1 MRIVGVTVVRNEE
14 DIVEATIRS
23 NLGALDA
30 LVVVDHGSTDATPEV
45 LASLVAEG
53 LPLEVS
59 RDDSL
64 EYRSSEMTT
73 RLVRAALAR
82 GADLCMPLDAD
93 EFLLVASRTALE
105 AAAAAADPSR
115 PLSVSE
121 TIWIPDFDA
130 PGDIVARLRRGKRF
144 VHQAAAPSK
153 LIVRR
158 AFADL
163 PSGVVDGGH
172 RTLLPQAGASPMP
185 DVALDPAIASI
196 AHVPV
201 RSPEQYTAKVSVGH
215 LSRLLG
221 DADSGGATA
230 GRYRAAFEAIVAG
243 RTPTREGLAAIAAS
257 WSLPPGER
265 GAAGTGDWIDDRF
278 PIDLALRYTPSRPSA
293 PLARVLAFG
302 ERVAAEVAATTGGL

>member
-1 MRIVGVTVVRNEE
+1 MRIVGVTVVRDEE
-14 DIVEATIRS
+14 DVVEASIRS

-30 LVVVDHGSTDATPEV
+30 LVVVDHGSTDATPAI
-45 LASLVAEG
+45 LAALVAEG

-64 EYRSSEMTT
+64 EYRPSEMTT

-105 AAAAAADPSR
+105 AAAVAADPSR

-130 PGDIVARLRRGKRF
+130 PGDILARLHRGKRF
-144 VHQAAAPSK
+144 VRRDAPPRK

-185 DVALDPAIASI
+185 DVALDPTIASI

-201 RSPEQYTAKVSVGH
+201 RSPEQFTAKVSVGH

-221 DADSGGATA
+221 NPDPGEAAA
-230 GRYRAAFEAIVAG
+230 GRYREAFEAIVAG
-243 RTPTREGLAAIAAS
+243 RAPGRDGLASIAAI
-257 WSLPPGER
+257 WGLPPGER
-265 GAAGTGDWIDDRF
+265 GAAATGEWIDDRF
-278 PIDLALRYTPSRPSA
+278 PVDPALRYSPSRPSA